1 MEFEAA
7 LQGLATLLH
16 LLLFVYWLGGD
27 VGVFYASRFVVDTSL
42 TREARLTAA
51 KIFLD
56 LDMLPRY
63 CMALMLTAGGLLAE
77 FSGIRHSPWE
87 LLAIVLLGPA
97 WVALV
102 HLVHARQG
110 TAAGRTLAR
119 LDVWFRLAVI
129 AALLVSVVESLTS
142 ARLAGQEWLAAK
154 LVIFAGLIACGLMIR
169 RNLPP
174 FVEGFRCLASSG
186 PTAESDRLMREGL
199 RHCQPWVLTI
209 WAGLLT
215 SAALGIFKPGLAP

>member
-1 MEFEAA
+1 VELEPA

-27 VGVFYASRFVVDTSL
+27 VGVFYASRFVVDASL

-56 LDMLPRY
+56 LDMIPRY
-63 CMALMLTAGGLLAE
+63 CMALMLTVGGLLAE
-77 FSGIRHSPWE
+77 FSGIRHSPWQ

-102 HLVHARQG
+102 HLTHARQG
-110 TAAGRTLAR
+110 TASGRMLAR
-119 LDVWFRLAVI
+119 ADVWFRLAVI
-129 AALLVSVVESLTS
+129 AALLVSAIESLATG
-142 ARLAGQEWLAAK
+142 RLVGQEWLAAK
-154 LVIFAGLIACGLMIR
+154 LVVFAGLIACGLMIR

-174 FVEGFRCLASSG
+174 FVEGFRCLKTSG
-186 PTAESDRLMREGL
+186 PTAESDRLMHDGL
-199 RHCQPWVLTI
+199 SRCRPWVLAI
-209 WAGLLT
+209 WAGLVV
-215 SAALGIFKPGLAP
+215 SAALGVFQPALQP